1 MTYIDVNNHNH
12 ISHPHAN
19 HGVNSLAKKSK
30 MTFKNFQAEQNP
42 GFPSAAS
49 YSHRMGLHPSSMAMT
64 ADQFSLSSAAQ
75 VSFFSDKDGKMHGR
89 AG

>member
-1 MTYIDVNNHNH
+1 MLIIITYLIRMPTMVT
-12 ISHPHAN
+12 IPWR
-19 HGVNSLAKKSK
+19 KKLIL
-30 MTFKNFQAEQNP
+30 TFKNFQAEQSP

>member
-1 MTYIDVNNHNH
+1 MSIITITYLIRMPTMVS
-12 ISHPHAN
+12 IPWQ
-19 HGVNSLAKKSK
+19 KKSR

-75 VSFFSDKDGKMHGR
+75 VSF
-89 AG
+89 

>member
-1 MTYIDVNNHNH
+1 MLIITITYLIRMPTMVS
-12 ISHPHAN
+12 IPWQ
-19 HGVNSLAKKSK
+19 KKSI

-75 VSFFSDKDGKMHGR
+75 VSFFSDKHGKMHGR